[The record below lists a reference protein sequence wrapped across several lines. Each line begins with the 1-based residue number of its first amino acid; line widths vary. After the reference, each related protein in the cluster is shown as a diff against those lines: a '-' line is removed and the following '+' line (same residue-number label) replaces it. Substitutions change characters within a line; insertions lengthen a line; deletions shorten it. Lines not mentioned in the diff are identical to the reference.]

1 MEVVLVN
8 HTIYGI
14 CQSKSNSRRLVTIAG
29 KPRFIKSSSAIAFET
44 AVKQQ
49 VPAKACLMEGDLGF
63 HADIYYPTRRQ
74 DLDPSVVL
82 DALQGL
88 IYKTERQIKKISS
101 ARYLDKHDPRVEFSV
116 WKLEDY
122 DEKGPTQNQLGQAR
136 PSATKESIYTE
147 KS

>member
-14 CQSKSNSRRLVTIAG
+14 CQSKSNSRRLVTIGG

-49 VPAKACLMEGDLGF
+49 VPAKACMMEGDLGF

-88 IYKTERQIKKISS
+88 IYKNDRQIKKISS
-101 ARYLDKHDPRVEFSV
+101 ARYLDKHEP
-116 WKLEDY
+116 
-122 DEKGPTQNQLGQAR
+122 
-136 PSATKESIYTE
+136 
-147 KS
+147 